1 MGKGRLISMGA
12 PCEQRPTGETD
23 EMSGSVEETGPPKEE
38 KIVLYIVRK

>member
-1 MGKGRLISMGA
+1 MGA
-12 PCEQRPTGETD
+12 LCGQRPIGETD